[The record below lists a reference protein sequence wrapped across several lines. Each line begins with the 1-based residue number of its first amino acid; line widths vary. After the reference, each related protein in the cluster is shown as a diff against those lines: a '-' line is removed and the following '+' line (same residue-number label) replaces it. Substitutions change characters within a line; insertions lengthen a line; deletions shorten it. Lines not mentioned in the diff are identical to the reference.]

1 MGLWSRLRKTFH
13 SSGYDVEIEEEIK
26 FHLAMKAQNGTD
38 LGEARIR
45 FGNVSK
51 IREEIRAAGVV
62 EWVESILKDARYG
75 LRQLRKTPLLTA
87 AIVFSL
93 GIGIGANTAIF
104 SIIDAALLKALPVHD
119 PKSLVLLQWTNHGW
133 PEFLC
138 EGHTG
143 DSNGSPIG
151 SMQGS
156 SIAPRIYRQL
166 SRKQRA
172 FASLV
177 GFSDP
182 DRVGVVANGRPAEQ
196 APLQYVSGNF
206 FEGLGVSPR
215 LGRAFLAEEDAV
227 GKTPVI
233 VISYRFW
240 QRELGGRQDV
250 LGQSFRVNS
259 VPAKII
265 GVAPRDF
272 YGVQIGE
279 WIDLYAPLSAKVV
292 FSPRLKQEAA
302 GEKDTDW
309 WVRQMARLKPGVA
322 AHPAIEQLS
331 ALFQQMVVPEGVHLD
346 SSKIPKLMAQ
356 PGRRGFDA
364 VGGDESEALWILLL
378 LVGLLLLIVCANVAN
393 LLLSRAV
400 ARQRESAVC
409 LALGAPRWRLFR
421 QHLTESLILGALG
434 GTLGLVLGYLGA
446 QSIHSV
452 IRTSLDIG
460 GFDLHVNSAMLGYTA
475 GISLATALIFGVLPS
490 FRLANARLNDAL
502 KANNRSVLTG
512 RLRLPGALVI
522 VQIALCLT
530 VLTAASLLGRS
541 LLNLERMD
549 VGFNRQNL
557 AYTSVNPWSA
567 GYNSAQVG
575 PYVERLRTELSAI
588 PGVVN
593 IATIS
598 TRLLSGSTSATNVN
612 IPGRPYRED
621 GSDTVLLNNGSDGLF
636 ETLNIPLLSGRTFN
650 KQDIRAQSSAV
661 IVDELFARKFFP
673 HEDALGLRFGLGPK
687 PEQLYEV
694 VGIVRSS
701 LYNSLRRQKQPTM
714 YRPFIAADNPG
725 ADVNFA
731 IRAAIDSRQLSKA
744 VRRAAAAVDPNVPVT
759 DFQTQTALIDRILL
773 MDRLLS
779 MLSSAFG
786 LVALAL
792 SALGLAGLLSYAVA
806 RRKNEIGIRMA
817 LGASSNDVIGL
828 VMKDSLW
835 LVGAGLLIGIP
846 AALLIGRVLRGT
858 LFRLQPGDPLSFAL
872 SLSVLAIVAGVS
884 AWAPAS
890 RAAKADPL
898 VALREE

>member
-13 SSGYDVEIEEEIK
+13 SSGYDAEIEEEIK

-104 SIIDAALLKALPVHD
+104 SIVDAALLKALPVHD
-119 PKSLVLLQWTNHGW
+119 PKSLVLLQWTNQGW
-133 PEFLC
+133 PEVLC

-143 DSNGSPIG
+143 DTKGSPIG
-151 SMQGS
+151 PMEGS
-156 SIAPRIYRQL
+156 SIAPGIYRQL

-172 FASLV
+172 FASV
-177 GFSDP
+177 AGFSDP
-182 DRVGVVANGRPAEQ
+182 DRAGVVANGRPAEQ
-196 APLQYVSGNF
+196 LSLQYVSANF
-206 FEGLGVSPR
+206 FRSLWVSPR
-215 LGRAFLAEEDAV
+215 LGRAFLAEEDVV
-227 GKTPVI
+227 GKAPVI
-233 VISYRFW
+233 IVSYRFW
-240 QRELGGRQDV
+240 QRELGGRRDV
-250 LGQSFRVNS
+250 LGQFLRVNN
-259 VPAKII
+259 VPAQII
-265 GVAPRDF
+265 GVTPPGF

-279 WIDLYAPLSAKVV
+279 WVDLYAPLAARVA
-292 FSPRLKQEAA
+292 FSPRLRQQAA

-309 WVRQMARLKPGVA
+309 WVRQMARLKPGAA

-331 ALFQQMVVPEGVHLD
+331 DLFQQVAVPEGVHLD
-346 SSKIPKLMAQ
+346 RSKIPKLTAE

-364 VGGDESEALWILLL
+364 IGGDESRALWILLL
-378 LVGLLLLIVCANVAN
+378 LVGIVLLIVCANVAN
-393 LLLSRAV
+393 LLLARAV

-421 QHLTESLILGALG
+421 QHLIESLILGALG
-434 GTLGLVLGYLGA
+434 GALGLVLGYIGA
-446 QSIHSV
+446 QSIHAL

-475 GISLATALIFGVLPS
+475 GISLATSLVFGVLPA
-490 FRLANARLNDAL
+490 FRLANTRLNDAL
-502 KANNRSVLTG
+502 KANNRFVLAG
-512 RLRLPGALVI
+512 RLRLPRMLVS
-522 VQIALCLT
+522 VQIALCLA
-530 VLTAASLLGRS
+530 VLTAAGLLGRS
-541 LLNLERMD
+541 LLNLEHMD

-557 AYTSVNPWSA
+557 AYVSVKPWSA
-567 GYNSAQVG
+567 GYDSGRVG
-575 PYVERLRTELSAI
+575 AYVKRLRAELAAI
-588 PGVVN
+588 PGVVS
-593 IATIS
+593 IATIDN
-598 TRLLSGSTSATNVN
+598 RPLSGSNSATDAN
-612 IPGRPYRED
+612 IPGRPYRKD
-621 GSDTVLLNNGSDGLF
+621 GSDNVSLNEGSDGLF
-636 ETLNIPLLSGRTFN
+636 ETLGIPLLSGRTF
-650 KQDIRAQSSAV
+650 KKYDIRPNSSAV
-661 IVDELFARKFFP
+661 IVDQLFVKKFFP
-673 HEDALGLRFGLGPK
+673 HQNALGLRFGSGPK
-687 PEQLYEV
+687 PDQLYEI

-701 LYNSLRRQKQPTM
+701 RYESLRREEQPTM
-714 YRPFIAADNPG
+714 YRPLIAGGDPG
-725 ADVNFA
+725 ADVKFA
-731 IRAAIDSRQLSKA
+731 IRAAIDSGQLSKA
-744 VRRAAAAVDPNVPVT
+744 VRRTAAAVDANVPVT

-786 LVALAL
+786 VVALAL
-792 SALGLAGLLSYAVA
+792 SALGLAGLLSYAIA

-846 AALLIGRVLRGT
+846 AALLIGRVLRST
-858 LFRLQPGDPLSFAL
+858 LFDLKPGDPLTFAISF
-872 SLSVLAIVAGVS
+872 SVLAIVAGVS
-884 AWAPAS
+884 AWVPAS
-890 RAAKADPL
+890 RASKADPL